1 MNQQTYADYMRDHF
15 GFTGEGQLT
24 DFLSRE
30 GGELMLG
37 GRLNL
42 SELAR
47 SRGAPLEV
55 VYTPQISTQIAR
67 MRHWARGARRRAEY
81 AGRFL
86 YAYATKAN
94 FAAEA
99 VQTALQ
105 AGAHYETSAAADV
118 VIAHGLFRQGL
129 LPHDRLIFCNGSKE
143 AGYLEAIRN
152 LRHAG
157 CANVIPVL
165 DDLDELEALLD
176 NPAALQFGVRER
188 AAGNRDGTH
197 PGNDRFGLTAEEI
210 ERAAARIAGSR
221 HQLVLYHAMIGSQ
234 VEDEAHFL
242 VTLRES
248 VENYARLRR
257 VTPTLRYFN
266 FGGGMPT
273 SGYRL
278 GFSFDYEGFLTRL
291 MVTIRDTCAAHGVPI
306 PDLIG
311 EFGRY
316 TVATHSVVLLEV
328 GAVKRGQPGAPDWYL
343 VNGSMMVTLP
353 DSLLVDGQEFVVLP
367 LSDWERPARP
377 VRLGG
382 RRTCDSDDVYPR
394 PDRAPLMLPD
404 TGAGLVL
411 AIFGVGAYQQMISG
425 RGGAHHC
432 LSPEPARVI
441 VTEREGRLV
450 SRYVPQQ
457 DQATITRLL
466 GYQPHLTS
474 LAEPAP
480 ATVAARPPRVAPLV
494 MRPAGNQRRRGYPRQ
509 PRISRVVAAGD

>member
-1 MNQQTYADYMRDHF
+1 MKQQTYADYMRDHF
-15 GFTGEGQLT
+15 GFDGEGQFT
-24 DFLSRE
+24 DFMTRQDGQL
-30 GGELMLG
+30 LLG

-42 SELAR
+42 TELAR
-47 SRGAPLEV
+47 SHGAPLEV
-55 VYTPQISTQIAR
+55 VYTPQITTQVAR
-67 MRHWARGARRRAEY
+67 MRAWAEQARACAAY
-81 AGRFL
+81 AGRFI

-118 VIAHGLFRQGL
+118 VIAHGLFRQGT
-129 LPHDRLIFCNGSKE
+129 LPADRLICCNGSKE
-143 AGYLEAIRN
+143 PGYLAAIRA
-152 LRHAG
+152 LRMDG
-157 CANVIPVL
+157 CTNVIPVL
-165 DDLDELEALLD
+165 DDLDELTALAD
-176 NPAALQFGVRER
+176 TPAPLQFGVRER

-197 PGNDRFGLTAEEI
+197 PGNDRFGLTTAEI
-210 ERAAARIAGSR
+210 EHAAARIAATG

-242 VTLRES
+242 ATLRAS
-248 VENYARLRR
+248 VESYARLRR
-257 VTPTLRYFN
+257 KVPTLRSFN

-273 SGYRL
+273 AGYRL
-278 GFSFDYEGFLTRL
+278 DFSFDYAGFLTRL
-291 MVTIRDTCAAHGVPI
+291 MATIRDTCAAYDVPV

-316 TVATHSVVLLEV
+316 TVATHSVFLLEV
-328 GAVKRGQPGAPDWYL
+328 GAVKQGQPGMPDWYL

-353 DSLLVDGQEFVVLP
+353 DALLVEGQEFVILP
-367 LSDWERPARP
+367 LTDWDRPLRPA
-377 VRLGG
+377 RLGG

-394 PDRAPLMLPD
+394 PDRPPLMLPATD
-404 TGAGLVL
+404 GGLVL
-411 AIFGVGAYQQMISG
+411 AICGVGAYQQMIAG

-457 DQATITRLL
+457 DQATIMGLL
-466 GYQPHLTS
+466 GYQP
-474 LAEPAP
+474 APVAAPAP
-480 ATVAARPPRVAPLV
+480 LVASARPLWVAPNVVGAGGLARRRMHPRPPRLARIVAT
-494 MRPAGNQRRRGYPRQ
+494 
-509 PRISRVVAAGD
+509 GD